1 MRTED
6 IPLTLYFGFIVS
18 SILAAYLTVA
28 LQALGLPWAPFAAWL
43 CGRSARKKG
52 LDVRRHAVAGALY
65 SALMFCPWIYFILRM
80 NGGNVPTILVRLF
93 YISVFTAWMLGSI
106 FWTFLAAIIFHP
118 GTASLYEFSNPWVVF
133 SYTMYTLVLA
143 KLVAWFVSLRA
154 LLKRRRRASGSENR
168 SDAMICREHLTPP
181 AFAAVSMAITLF
193 VIFGLTPTWT
203 SIFGERP

>member
-18 SILAAYLTVA
+18 TILAAYLPVA
-28 LQALGLPWAPFAAWL
+28 LQALGLPWAPFAAWI
-43 CGRSARKKG
+43 CARSARRKG

-93 YISVFTAWMLGSI
+93 YISVFTSWMLGSI

-133 SYTMYTLVLA
+133 SYTVYTLVLA
-143 KLVAWFVSLRA
+143 KLIAWFVSLRA

-168 SDAMICREHLTPP
+168 SDAMIGREYLTPL
-181 AFAAVSMAITLF
+181 ACAIVSVAITAFCAFWLDP
-193 VIFGLTPTWT
+193 IWA
-203 SIFGERP
+203 SIFGERS